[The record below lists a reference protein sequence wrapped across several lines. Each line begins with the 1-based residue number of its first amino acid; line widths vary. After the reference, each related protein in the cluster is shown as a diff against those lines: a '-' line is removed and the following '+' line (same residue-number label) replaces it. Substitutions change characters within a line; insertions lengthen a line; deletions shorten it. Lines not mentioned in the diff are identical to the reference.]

1 MLSDQILTKQQVNQ
15 HIDGLYREHQS
26 WLYAWLCKKMSN
38 HCDAADLTQD
48 TFVKIMSRYADY
60 YYYEPRALLTTIAK
74 SLMFNLYRRKKIEQ
88 AYLSALADAYP
99 EHSIS
104 LEEQMLWI
112 ETLCELCDIIDA
124 LLERQK
130 QVFMRSQLQGLN
142 YAQIAQQ
149 LNISISTIK
158 RDLTHAMAA
167 CFMAME

>member
-15 HIDGLYREHQS
+15 HIDGLYREHKS

-88 AYLSALADAYP
+88 AYLSVLAEQQLEY
-99 EHSIS
+99 SIS
-104 LEEQMLWI
+104 LEEHLLVI
-112 ETLCELCDIIDA
+112 ETLCELCDLIED
-124 LLERQK
+124 LPDRQK
-130 QVFMRSQLQGLN
+130 KVFILAQLEGLS

-149 LNISISTIK
+149 LDISISTIK